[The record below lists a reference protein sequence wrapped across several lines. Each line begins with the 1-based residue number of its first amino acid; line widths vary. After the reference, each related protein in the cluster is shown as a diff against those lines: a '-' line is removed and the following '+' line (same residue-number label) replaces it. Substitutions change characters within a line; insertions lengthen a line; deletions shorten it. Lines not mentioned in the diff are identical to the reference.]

1 MRMLTG
7 DHIFT
12 AIAEEVRI
20 LPAVHL
26 VSSVLTAEEFDMMTD
41 AKIDC
46 LEQLPLARCSPQKK
60 CPHYRC
66 YTSTISAE
74 GDDRG
79 WNQYYSINQ
88 VGIAMGLGGSDV
100 ARQAAEMV
108 STEDHFATVV
118 TAITD
123 GGRIF

>member
-1 MRMLTG
+1 MIG
-7 DHIFT
+7 DGINT
-12 AIAEEVRI
+12 T
-20 LPAVHL
+20 P
-26 VSSVLTAEEFDMMTD
+26 
-41 AKIDC
+41 
-46 LEQLPLARCSPQKK
+46 
-60 CPHYRC
+60 
-66 YTSTISAE
+66 
-74 GDDRG
+74 
-79 WNQYYSINQ
+79 SIKGAD